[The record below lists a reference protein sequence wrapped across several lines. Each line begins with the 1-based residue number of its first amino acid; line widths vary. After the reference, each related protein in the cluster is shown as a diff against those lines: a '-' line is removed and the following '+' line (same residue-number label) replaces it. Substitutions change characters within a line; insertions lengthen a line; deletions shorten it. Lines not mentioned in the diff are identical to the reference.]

1 MTVDFRPDEEDGLI
15 FEYQTAEQRIESFRR
30 TASPGLSNMVGQL
43 YRANR
48 DANPGAV
55 VSAAQAVVNGQM
67 SVDQANNLLLESQ
80 KLELNNA
87 PKEQPGGFQGWI
99 NGGLSKLRTASRW
112 TMATLNFVPQTVV
125 NVAAQAFS
133 PSADRGTEGWFI
145 STDLGTLIRND
156 EEAGSGFFIGGK
168 AHQLQAER
176 ARRYRGEIGGKAWT
190 IGRGAAN
197 LIYQPGS
204 REYNILSGFVDA
216 VGALATPSLPGFQ
229 AAKGAAATQLAKAG
243 EIGGL
248 GVATR
253 TAAGLLDAERAAID
267 PTKVRA
273 WINSRGARQA
283 IDKMSQFGFNKT
295 TGKIDDFARLDE
307 VRRAFP
313 TVQDPQFWLDM
324 VDAKSSDEI
333 KNLLLDNLGKGVDDF
348 DLSNRS
354 VVERLSQRFSRVE
367 RLAASMP
374 GQHIVLQAG
383 NSRDLAAS
391 VRNMDNYLKLFAKQM
406 TIKERQK
413 LILNYTRAA
422 ATNDNP
428 YEALEY
434 INAATRKVM
443 KGLDVPEQAIDEIM
457 NKMRSDID
465 LTVHNTLA
473 QDGQSFLFDSPY
485 IATDGTTISGPLNT
499 PTAESELMKTLAITL
514 PDARKIRAITGDVG
528 WLYKKSDKVNPNNFA
543 DPKLPLA
550 MVEYFQ
556 NELWRPL
563 TLMTPG
569 YVFRNMADSAFRLSF
584 TPGIKGGV
592 LHPFQWIMIATNR
605 KVRGSLTGVKWQN
618 REQAARQLVKA
629 KKAKDMDEARKIV
642 AENLLRDGAD
652 EFVRATSQSM
662 REVNAPEYLH
672 HSAYKSRAWYP
683 ARRADKSRYSKGLRD
698 QVNLLHDDRV
708 YRRLAQGY
716 DNIDQA
722 IDDVT
727 NFLLTDNEGREYI
740 RNLQGVWNNRDSIDM
755 VTGMKRNATVEFVRA
770 DGTLN
775 EENVAH
781 FVRDAVRRLAH
792 DTGNNNTLIEA
803 IATGKITDVD
813 GNTFDIFRRGAAGRP
828 DGYSEEFFNFTN
840 DLTENSAAQLP
851 AWTKFAEE
859 IKTIDGAVGGQR
871 GKIVSNRFR
880 TGVNKFFSELYPRRS
895 AYLMQS
901 PVFRQFYY
909 LKVANLIDELDASSV
924 TSLRGILRQAAIEEG
939 AITATQQIGRK
950 WLADYVG
957 DKKLAQKILDKI
969 SNPQAAKGN
978 VTLDQLDKFAKGFA
992 LDETKN
998 LFYNAAEKS
1007 NFADILRIVAPFGSA
1022 WAEVM
1027 NSWRKIL
1034 VSNPDALRKVG
1045 VSVQGVRDSDIDNDG
1060 KGFFYKDPQTGEY
1073 VFNYPY
1079 SDKLGALTSFFG
1091 GMGGLVGLAAGGAKG
1106 AAIGAAGGGGLGFL
1120 AEQAFG
1126 TPGVQLTAPAKTLSM
1141 GLNFLPG
1148 LGPVAQIASS
1158 KILGQIPEADVMRK
1172 WMNPYGEPEL
1182 TLVPSWL
1189 QKVYASVQDPENNRI
1204 LGDLMIETM
1213 RALQATGNY
1222 DLTREDEKERLEND
1236 ARSRA
1241 RVLLFLRG
1249 LGQFTGPTRP
1259 TPEFKV
1265 ETFAGDKMTAELS
1278 KAWYDFQ
1285 QADYDNA
1292 VENFIATFG
1301 ENAFLYMASK
1311 TKADV
1316 GGLSPTQEFG
1326 KFERDN
1332 RSLFNRYGDVAGY
1345 FAPEGTIFDYQVYT
1359 RFVDSGRLEKVRPS
1373 ELIDDAQALVGK
1385 SIYRN
1390 VVAKVG
1396 PNPTAEQKE
1405 FIRNVRKQLYAR
1417 YPGFQKEPVVI
1428 GITKNRIEQIINAI
1442 DDPILDNN
1450 PVAVPTRRYLEARR
1464 KALAEADAR
1473 GYQTLQGKNV
1483 ADLRGWLRNI
1493 ADGLLAGYPEF
1504 ERIYNRVLFNE
1515 IDVDAG
1521 E

>member
-15 FEYQTAEQRIESFRR
+15 FEYQTAEQRIDSFRR

-43 YRANR
+43 YRGNR

-67 SVDQANNLLLESQ
+67 SVDQANKLLLESQ

-87 PKEQPGGFQGWI
+87 PKEQPGGVQGWI

-133 PSADRGTEGWFI
+133 PSAERGTEGWFI

-197 LIYQPGS
+197 LITQPGS
-204 REYNILSGFVDA
+204 RNYNILSGFIDA
-216 VGALATPSLPGFQ
+216 VGALATPSLPGLQ
-229 AAKGAAATQLAKAG
+229 VAKGAAATQLAKAG

-248 GVATR
+248 GIATR

-267 PTKVRA
+267 PKKVRA

-283 IDKMSQFGFNKT
+283 IDKMAEFGLNKT
-295 TGKIDDFARLDE
+295 TGQIDDFARLDE

-324 VDAKSSDEI
+324 VEAKTSDEI

-354 VVERLSQRFSRVE
+354 VVEVLSQKFSRIE

-374 GQHIVLQAG
+374 GQHIVLQSG

-391 VRNMDNYLKLFAKQM
+391 VRNIDNYLKLFAKQM
-406 TIKERQK
+406 STTDRQK
-413 LILNYTRAA
+413 LVLNYTRAA
-422 ATNDNP
+422 AANNNP

-434 INAATRKVM
+434 INTATRKVM
-443 KGLDVPEQAIDEIM
+443 KGLDVPEKAIDEIM

-465 LTVHNTLA
+465 LTVHSGLG
-473 QDGQSFLFDSPY
+473 QDGQSLLTQVEY
-485 IATDGTTISGPLNT
+485 ETTDGGTVFSPLNT
-499 PTAESELMKTLAITL
+499 PAAESELMKTLAITL

-528 WLYKKSDKVNPNNFA
+528 WLYRTGDKVNPRNFA
-543 DPKLPLA
+543 DPRLPQA
-550 MVEYFQ
+550 MIEYFQ

-584 TPGIKGGV
+584 TPGLKGGV
-592 LHPFQWIMIATNR
+592 LHPFQWIMIASNR
-605 KVRGSLTGVKWQN
+605 KFRGNLMGVKWQDYGTK
-618 REQAARQLVKA
+618 EIKALVKQG
-629 KKAKDMDEARKIV
+629 KTEQQARNIV
-642 AENLLRDGAD
+642 AQNLLRDGAT
-652 EFVRATSQSM
+652 EFVRATRQSM

-672 HSAYKSRAWYP
+672 NWAYRSRAWYP
-683 ARRADKSRYSKGLRD
+683 AVRTDKVRYSKGLRD
-698 QVNLLHDDRV
+698 QINLLHDDRV

-716 DNIDQA
+716 NDVDQA
-722 IDDVT
+722 VDDVT
-727 NFLLTDNEGREYI
+727 TFLLNTNEGQQYVK
-740 RNLQGVWNNRDSIDM
+740 NLQGVWSNRDSMDV
-755 VTGMKRNATVEFVRA
+755 VTGLKRNATIEFVRA
-770 DGTLN
+770 DGSLN
-775 EENVAH
+775 QDNVRRFVEESLI
-781 FVRDAVRRLAH
+781 RLAH
-792 DTGNNNTLIEA
+792 DTGNNNSLIEA
-803 IATGKITDVD
+803 IANGSFTDAN
-813 GNTFDIFRRGAAGRP
+813 GNTFDIFKRADNGRP
-828 DGYSEEFFNFTN
+828 DDYSQEFVTFTN
-840 DLTENSAAQLP
+840 DLTENGAANLP
-851 AWTKFAEE
+851 KWVKFAEDP
-859 IKTIDGAVGGQR
+859 ITIEDSIGASR
-871 GKIVSNRFR
+871 GRVVSNRFR
-880 TGVNKFFSELYPRRS
+880 AGVDKFFSELYPRRS

-901 PVFRQFYY
+901 PAFRQFYY
-909 LKVANLIDELDASSV
+909 RKVANLIDELDSSSV
-924 TSLRGILRQAAIEEG
+924 TSLRGILRQAAIDDG
-939 AITATQQIGRK
+939 AITGTQQIGRK

-957 DKKLAQKILDKI
+957 DKKLAQNILDKI
-969 SNPQAAKGN
+969 NNPQAAAGN

-998 LFYNAAEKS
+998 LFYNASEKS

-1034 VSNPDALRKVG
+1034 LSNPDALRKVG

-1079 SDKLGALTSFFG
+1079 SEKLGALTSFFG
-1091 GMGGLVGLAAGGAKG
+1091 GVGGLIGLAGGGAKG
-1106 AAIGAAGGGGLGFL
+1106 AVIGAAGGGGLGFL

-1141 GLNFLPG
+1141 GLNILPG
-1148 LGPVAQIASS
+1148 LGPFAQIASS
-1158 KILGQIPEADVMRK
+1158 KILGQIPQADVMRK

-1182 TLVPSWL
+1182 TPFPSWA
-1189 QKVYASVQDPENNRI
+1189 QKVYAAVQDPENNRL

-1311 TKADV
+1311 TKAEV

-1326 KFERDN
+1326 NFERN
-1332 RSLFNRYGDVAGY
+1332 NQSLFSRYGDVAGY

-1417 YPGFQKEPVVI
+1417 YPGFQSEPVVI
-1428 GITKNRIEQIINAI
+1428 GKTQNKIDQIIKAVS
-1442 DDPILDNN
+1442 DPILDNN
-1450 PVAVPTRRYLEARR
+1450 PIAIPTRRYLDARS
-1464 KALAEADAR
+1464 KALAEANAR
-1473 GYQTLQGKNV
+1473 GYQSLQGKNV

-1493 ADGLLAGYPEF
+1493 ADGILAGYPEF

>member
-15 FEYQTAEQRIESFRR
+15 FEYQTAEQRIDSFRR

-156 EEAGSGFFIGGK
+156 EEAGDGFFLGGK

-197 LIYQPGS
+197 LITQPGS
-204 REYNILSGFVDA
+204 REYNILSGFIDA

-283 IDKMSQFGFNKT
+283 IDKMSKFGFNET

-354 VVERLSQRFSRVE
+354 VVERFAQKFSRIE

-406 TIKERQK
+406 PKKQRQE

-422 ATNDNP
+422 AAKDNP
-428 YEALEY
+428 YGALEY
-434 INAATRKVM
+434 INTATRRVM

-473 QDGQSFLFDSPY
+473 QDGESFLFNSQYD
-485 IATDGTTISGPLNT
+485 AVDGTKVSGPLNT

-556 NELWRPL
+556 NELWRPI

-584 TPGIKGGV
+584 TPGLKGGV

-618 REQAARQLVKA
+618 REQAARKLLKE
-629 KKAKDMDEARKIV
+629 KKANSMEEARNIV

-683 ARRADKSRYSKGLRD
+683 ALRTDKSRYAKGLRD
-698 QVNLLHDDRV
+698 QINLLYDDRV

-727 NFLLTDNEGREYI
+727 NFLLTENEGQQYV
-740 RNLQGVWNNRDSIDM
+740 RNLQEVWSNRDVIDT
-755 VTGMKRNATVEFVRA
+755 VSGTKRNATIEFVRA

-775 EENVAH
+775 EENVAR
-781 FVRDAVRRLAH
+781 FVRDAVGRLAH
-792 DTGNNNTLIEA
+792 DTGNNNTLIEVV
-803 IATGKITDVD
+803 ATGKFTDAD
-813 GNTFDIFRRGAAGRP
+813 GNTFDIFRRNAAGRP
-828 DGYSEEFFNFTN
+828 DGYSEEFFKFTN
-840 DLTENSAAQLP
+840 ELTDNPDVELP
-851 AWTKFAEE
+851 AWRKFAEE
-859 IKTIDGAVGGQR
+859 IKTIDDAVGGQR

-880 TGVNKFFSELYPRRS
+880 TSVNKFFSELYPRRS

-901 PVFRQFYY
+901 PAFRQFYY
-909 LKVANLIDELDASSV
+909 LKVANLIDELDSNSV
-924 TSLRGILRQAAIEEG
+924 TSLRGILRQAAIEDG
-939 AITATQQIGRK
+939 AITGTQQIGRK

-1027 NSWRKIL
+1027 TSWRKIL
-1034 VSNPDALRKVG
+1034 VNNPDALRKVG
-1045 VSVQGVRDSDIDNDG
+1045 VSVQGVRNSDIDNDG

-1079 SDKLGALTSFFG
+1079 SDKIGALTSFFG
-1091 GMGGLVGLAAGGAKG
+1091 GIGGLTGLVAGGARG
-1106 AAIGAAGGGGLGFL
+1106 AAIGAVGGGGVGFL

-1158 KILGQIPEADVMRK
+1158 KILGQIPETDVMRK

-1182 TLVPSWL
+1182 TLVPSWA
-1189 QKVYASVQDPENNRI
+1189 QKVYASVQDPENNRL

-1236 ARSRA
+1236 SKYRA
-1241 RVLLFLRG
+1241 RILLFLRG

-1311 TKADV
+1311 TKSDA
-1316 GGLSPTQEFG
+1316 GGLSPTQGFG
-1326 KFERDN
+1326 NFERN
-1332 RSLFNRYGDVAGY
+1332 NQSLFNRYGDVAGY
-1345 FAPEGTIFDYQVYT
+1345 FAPDGTIFDYQVYT
-1359 RFVDSGRLEKVRPS
+1359 RFIDSGRLEKVRPS

-1428 GITKNRIEQIINAI
+1428 GKTQNRIEQIINAI

-1450 PVAVPTRRYLEARR
+1450 PVAVPTRRYLEARM
-1464 KALAEADAR
+1464 KALAEAEAR
-1473 GYQTLQGKNV
+1473 GYLSLQGKNV
-1483 ADLRGWLRNI
+1483 SDLRGWLRNI

-1504 ERIYNRVLFNE
+1504 EKIYNRVLFNE